1 MAEKATVEAVKK
13 ALETSKQRKFEES
26 IELAINLKD
35 VDLSVPKNRI
45 EEDVI
50 LPKGRGRQVKVAIF
64 ASGDLAFK
72 AKSVADLIVTP
83 EEIEKLAGD
92 KRKAKT
98 MARNFDFFIAEAP
111 MMPTIGKRLGVFL
124 GPKGKMPRPVPVTID
139 PANIIAALRNTI
151 RVRTKDKK
159 TFHTPVGTRK
169 MSPEDIAD
177 NIDAVLKRL
186 FEKLE
191 KGKLN
196 VRSIYVKTTMGPS
209 ARLM

>member
-35 VDLSVPKNRI
+35 VDLTVPKNRI